1 MPCVRFVE
9 VLFSDAR
16 RAEKA
21 RDALY
26 TTSIGDAARQVMII
40 REVSAYDHLASL
52 GHSLAFP
59 GAVLGAIGGGLR
71 VSVLLVLAV
80 LMLELE
86 LDLGALYL
94 LAAAAFSYGALVGA
108 LVGSKLPAPGPLA
121 MRRGL
126 ASGKAVV
133 RVITA
138 DLASAMLACELLVH
152 ASGAEQALAE

>member
-9 VLFSDAR
+9 VLFSDPR

-21 RDALY
+21 REALC
-26 TTSIGDAARQVMII
+26 TASVGEAARQILVI

-59 GAVLGAIGGGLR
+59 GAVLGAIGAGLR

-80 LMLELE
+80 LVLELE
-86 LDLGALYL
+86 LDLGALYFA
-94 LAAAAFSYGALVGA
+94 AAAAFSYGALVGA
-108 LVGSKLPAPGPLA
+108 LVGSQLPAPGPRA

-133 RVITA
+133 RVTTG

-152 ASGAEQALAE
+152 ASGAEQALAD